1 MNGPRS
7 HPNPLLRGRRF
18 GNGAPTPKLWY
29 RLARRI
35 FQVTMCAMW
44 RVRVFNR
51 HLEPAS
57 GGALYICNHQSY
69 LDPMLMSFALRR
81 PMSYMARASL
91 FRMPGFRHVIES
103 LNALPVKRGAADTAA
118 LKEATRR
125 LKAGGQLVVFAE
137 GTRTTD
143 GRIGPFL
150 PGVAML
156 ARRAAEWTV
165 PVVIDGAFE
174 AWPRWR
180 RLPRTGS
187 VVVQYGTPVPRDRAR
202 ETKGERFVE
211 DLRKTL
217 IRMQT
222 EVRRRIGKLPLDY
235 DRPFE
240 TEGTP

>member
-7 HPNPLLRGRRF
+7 HPNPLLRGLRF
-18 GNGAPTPKLWY
+18 GSGAPTPNLWY

-103 LNALPVKRGAADTAA
+103 LNAFPVKRGAADTAA

-125 LKAGGQLVVFAE
+125 LKADGQLVVFAE

-174 AWPRWR
+174 AWPRSR
-180 RLPRTGS
+180 ALPGPGS
-187 VVVQYGTPVPRDRAR
+187 VAVQYARPIPRDEAR
-202 ETKGERFVE
+202 SAEPAALLER
-211 DLRKTL
+211 
-217 IRMQT
+217 
-222 EVRRRIGKLPLDY
+222 VRREMIAMQADIRRRVSRPALAY
-235 DRPFE
+235 D
-240 TEGTP
+240 

>member
-18 GNGAPTPKLWY
+18 GSGAPTPKLWY

-103 LNALPVKRGAADTAA
+103 LNAFPVKRGAADTAA

-156 ARRAAEWTV
+156 ARRAAEWTI

-174 AWPRWR
+174 AWPRSR
-180 RLPRTGS
+180 ALPGPGS
-187 VVVQYGTPVPRDRAR
+187 VAVQYARPIPRDEARAAEPAALLDR
-202 ETKGERFVE
+202 VRGEM
-211 DLRKTL
+211 
-217 IRMQT
+217 IAMQADI
-222 EVRRRIGKLPLDY
+222 RRRVGRPALAY
-235 DRPFE
+235 D
-240 TEGTP
+240 